1 MYRRPSTGGMRYPS
15 MASLL
20 SIRPT
25 RSALCALLILSSAAL
40 AATPRLAVTSPTV
53 VHPLDPIT
61 VTAIDAA
68 RVRVRDGAGHVYW
81 QAAAAAEVTF
91 LAGGALGRHTFE
103 TLDATGH
110 VIATVEFTLA
120 AESAVADRG
129 GRFSDLFDMA
139 RGTMFGAEGAG
150 VGHVDWRGRQYHYF
164 VPWILDHSHTTK
176 GMQYFS
182 PYAGELVDLFTAVQ
196 RADGM
201 IWSFVGDE
209 ESQRGYFMSAYGPYG
224 YAKVDS
230 DRLFVRQPVE
240 NHNESNF
247 VDALYLAWKGSGEDA
262 WMAAHLDAAERALD
276 YSVTDP
282 ARFSTRFQLLKRA
295 YTIDSWDFQPRDKY
309 LVPFRFG
316 IGQMIDPARTK
327 FTIFFGDNTA
337 YAHACDQL
345 VEMLKRAGRAAE
357 ASKYSERARQIR
369 ARLDAL
375 AWNGRF
381 YTHHVEEDP
390 TVVRDYGV
398 SESEQ
403 LALSNAYSLN
413 RGVSDAQA
421 AAIIAS
427 YQHLR
432 DHLPAGSP
440 GEWYSV
446 YPPYDRGFD
455 ADNGRW
461 QYMNGGVQLHVAGEL
476 ARGALERGFESYGAD
491 ILIRVAALGRVHD
504 NKLYFAYTGASTPPP
519 PSPDFT
525 PVDLTQVANMDLA
538 GQGAPGVPAWFGNTD
553 GDDMR
558 NLPTGAQR
566 FGGAPF
572 QIIDPASNGRRAVVV
587 VSARLGSPRV
597 EISIHATAPALHLV
611 HVQDGAGA
619 SGVAVAL
626 RFEYE
631 DGSARSLYLMNGKQ
645 LANTWGPHLKADDSG
660 VAWRGP
666 NNLCADC
673 GVFWAAVAN
682 PEPAKPIARLVFTAS
697 EEGASYALIAL
708 TLASRMPYHEPPAV
722 SYGGPDNWSAAL
734 VMYALMEGLAGVRDT
749 DGAYRA
755 VEISPRWTAA
765 GVDDV
770 SATARYIASHGYVS
784 YRFHH
789 DAARRTISVTATGNA
804 ATARLRILLPAGAK
818 SIASVTIEG
827 RPQPVQSERVRDS
840 LYAVVPVALTV
851 PVTVDVHYAN

>member
-1 MYRRPSTGGMRYPS
+1 MYRRHFNGGMPIQFMSSLRCIRLKPVVICLLLS
-15 MASLL
+15 LVAASL
-20 SIRPT
+20 
-25 RSALCALLILSSAAL
+25 SAA
-40 AATPRLAVTSPTV
+40 PRLAVTSPTA
-53 VHPLDPIT
+53 VHPLAPIT
-61 VTAIDAA
+61 VTGIDAA
-68 RVRVRDGAGHVYW
+68 RVQVRDGGGHIYW
-81 QAAAAAEVTF
+81 HAPGAAEVTF
-91 LAGGALGRHTFE
+91 VAGGAPGRQTFE
-103 TLDATGH
+103 TLDAAGH
-110 VIATVEFTLA
+110 VIAAVEFTLA
-120 AESAVADRG
+120 AVSTIEDEG
-129 GRFSDLFDMA
+129 GRFSSLFEMA
-139 RGTMFGAEGAG
+139 RDTMFGGEGG
-150 VGHVDWRGRQYHYF
+150 VGHVEWRGKRYHYF
-164 VPWILDHSHTTK
+164 APWILDHSHTTK

-182 PYAGELVDLFTAVQ
+182 PYAGELVDLFAAAQ

-201 IWSFVGDE
+201 IWSFVGYE
-209 ESQRGYFMSAYGPYG
+209 EAQSGYFLSAYGPYG

-230 DRLFVRQPVE
+230 GTLFVRQPVE

-276 YSVTDP
+276 YSVADP

-316 IGQMIDPARTK
+316 IGQTIDPAGTK

-337 YAHACDQL
+337 YTHACDQL
-345 VEMLKRAGRAAE
+345 VEMLNRAGRAAA

-381 YTHHVEEDP
+381 YTHHIEEDP

-398 SESEQ
+398 AESQQ

-413 RGVSDAQA
+413 RGISDSQA
-421 AAIIAS
+421 AAIILS

-432 DHLPAGSP
+432 DELPDGSP

-455 ADNGRW
+455 TDNARW
-461 QYMNGGVQLHVAGEL
+461 QYMNAGVHLHVAGEL
-476 ARGALERGFESYGAD
+476 ARGALERGFESYGAN
-491 ILIRVAALGRVHD
+491 ILTRVAALGQAHD
-504 NKLYFAYTGASTPPP
+504 KKLYFAYTGARMPPP

-525 PVDLTQVANMDLA
+525 PVDLTRVANMDLA
-538 GQGAPGVPAWFGNTD
+538 GQGAAGVPAWFGNTD
-553 GDDMR
+553 GNDMR
-558 NLPTGAQR
+558 HLPTGAQQ

-572 QIIDPASNGRRAVVV
+572 QIIDPASNGRRAAVV

-597 EISIHATAPALHLV
+597 EIPVHASAAALHLV

-619 SGVAVAL
+619 SGVAVVL

-631 DGSARSLYLMNGKQ
+631 DGSARSLYLMSGKQ
-645 LANTWGPHLKADDSG
+645 LANTWWPHLKADDAG
-660 VAWRGP
+660 VAWHGP
-666 NNLCADC
+666 NGLCADC
-673 GVFWAAVAN
+673 GVFWAAIPN
-682 PEPAKPIARLVFTAS
+682 PEPAKPIALLVLSAS

-734 VMYALMEGLAGVRDT
+734 VMHALIEGLAGVRDT
-749 DGAYRA
+749 DVAYRA

-765 GVDDV
+765 RVDDV
-770 SATARYIASHGYVS
+770 SVTARYAASQGYVS

-789 DAARRTISVTATGNA
+789 DAGRRMISVTATGNA
-804 ATARLRILLPAGAK
+804 PVARLRILLPLAAR
-818 SIASVTIEG
+818 SIAGVSVEG
-827 RPQPVQSERVRDS
+827 QSQPVRSERVRDS
-840 LYAVVPVALTV
+840 LYACVEVALTT
-851 PVTVDVHYAN
+851 PVTVDVRYDN